1 MRPEDLPAL
10 RQAIADLWDL
20 ARAQGLDP
28 LPTHFEIVPAP
39 ILYEI
44 AAYGLPG
51 RFSHWTHGKAYQSMK
66 GQYDLGLVKYFE
78 LVINGDPAQAFLLD
92 ANDLLTD
99 KFVVA
104 HVLGHSDFFRHN
116 AHFTTTARDM
126 PARVALHAGRL
137 RAYEFDHGREEV
149 EAFLEA
155 LLAVEDHVDPWSG
168 FTEPGG
174 GGPDA
179 ALIRGL
185 PRQGRPSRPA
195 PEAARA
201 PHGSPA
207 DPHDFSTLFP
217 ATRAAPPKK
226 ADLRP
231 EKQECGDLLLFLLR
245 HAPELEDWQRDAI
258 AIVREEALYFRP
270 QLRTK
275 IMNEGWA
282 TFWHT
287 RLLREIGLTDAEY
300 TDFARLNAQVRT
312 PHPGG
317 VNPYLLG
324 VAIYEDTMERLG
336 ETEGLRQCFLM
347 REVEDDVGFLR
358 NHLTR
363 EVVERLDM
371 FVYAQREEGGQN
383 LWKITAK
390 DFEQVRETLIRS
402 REAGGRPVIEAVD
415 GDGGGA
421 RELILAHRHDGRDLD
436 LVAAQKTLE
445 RVARIWGRRCRLQT
459 TVAGKSKELVAEP
472 GR

>member
-51 RFSHWTHGKAYQSMK
+51 RFSHWSHGKAYQSMK

-137 RAYEFDHGREEV
+137 RTYEFDHGREEV

-155 LLAVEDHVDPWSG
+155 LLAIEDHVDPWAG
-168 FTEPGG
+168 FAEPGG

-179 ALIRGL
+179 GLIRGL
-185 PRQGRPSRPA
+185 PREKRTLPPH
-195 PEAARA
+195 AAATGVAAGAAGPR
-201 PHGSPA
+201 
-207 DPHDFSTLFP
+207 DFSILFP
-217 ATRAAPPKK
+217 TARAAPAKK
-226 ADLRP
+226 PDLPP
-231 EKQECGDLLLFLLR
+231 EKQECSDLLLFLLR
-245 HAPELEDWQRDAI
+245 HAPQLEDWQRDTI

-287 RLLREIGLTDAEY
+287 RLLRELGLTDAEY

-312 PHPGG
+312 PQPGG

-324 VAIYEDTMERLG
+324 VAIYEDTLERLG
-336 ETEGLRQCFLM
+336 EAEGLRQCFLM
-347 REVEDDVGFLR
+347 REVLDDVGFLR

-371 FVYAQREEGGQN
+371 FVYGEQREGGQS

-390 DFEQVRETLIRS
+390 DFEKVRETLIQS
-402 REAGGRPVIEAVD
+402 RGHGGRPVIEAVD

-421 RELILAHRHDGRDLD
+421 RELVLAHLHDGRDLD

-459 TVAGKSKELVAEP
+459 SVAGKPKELVVEA

>member
-1 MRPEDLPAL
+1 MRPEELPAL
-10 RQAIADLWDL
+10 RQAIDDLWSL
-20 ARAQGLDP
+20 ARGQGLDP

-51 RFSHWTHGKAYQSMK
+51 RFAHWSHGKAYQTMK
-66 GQYDLGLVKYFE
+66 AQYDLGLTKYFE
-78 LVINGDPAQAFLLD
+78 LVINGDPAQAFLLET
-92 ANDLLTD
+92 NDLLTD

-104 HVLGHSDFFRHN
+104 HVLGHADFFGHN
-116 AHFTTTARDM
+116 AHFLTTDRDM

-137 RAYEFDHGREEV
+137 RAYEFEHGREEV

-155 LLAVEDHVDPWSG
+155 LLAIEEHVDPWAG
-168 FTEPGG
+168 LAEPGAAR
-174 GGPDA
+174 PDA
-179 ALIRGL
+179 GLIRGI
-185 PRQGRPSRPA
+185 PRKSR
-195 PEAARA
+195 
-201 PHGSPA
+201 GSVVQRTGVPGDA
-207 DPHDFSTLFP
+207 VPDVPGLLDCASLFP
-217 ATRAAPPKK
+217 RSTTAPVPKPAA
-226 ADLRP
+226 
-231 EKQECGDLLLFLLR
+231 EEQEGSDLLLFLLR
-245 HAPELEDWQRDAI
+245 HAPQLEDWQRDTI
-258 AIVREEALYFRP
+258 ALVREEALYFRP

-287 RLLREIGLTDAEY
+287 RLLRELALTDAEY
-300 TDFARLNAQVRT
+300 TDFARLGAQVRT

-324 VAIYEDTMERLG
+324 VAIYEDTVERLG
-336 ETEGLRQCFLM
+336 EAAGLRQCFLM

-371 FVYAQREEGGQN
+371 FVYGEQPEGGQT
-383 LWKITAK
+383 LWKIIAK
-390 DFEQVRETLIRS
+390 DFEKVREALVRS
-402 REAGGRPVIEAVD
+402 REHGGRPVIEAVD

-421 RELILAHRHDGRDLD
+421 RELVLAHRHDGRDLD
-436 LVAAQKTLE
+436 LVAAHKTLE

-459 TVAGKSKELVAEP
+459 SVAGKAKELVAEA